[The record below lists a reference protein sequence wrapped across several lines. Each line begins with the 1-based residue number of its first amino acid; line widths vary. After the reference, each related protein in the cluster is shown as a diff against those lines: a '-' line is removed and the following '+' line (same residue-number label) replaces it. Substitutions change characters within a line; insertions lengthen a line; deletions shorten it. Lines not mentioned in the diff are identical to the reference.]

1 MVSNYFQQAVSELN
15 PETEIFVKHYL
26 DITTCILDLME
37 KQGMTQKDFADALN
51 KNASEI
57 NRWLKSEHNLT
68 LKTLSKIEA
77 LFGVPIIQVYKPS
90 ISANVDDFKRTKV
103 HTTAEVGKKVKIRAL
118 DPQKRFIMYPLPR
131 RYDMD
136 NLVQRAV

>member
-1 MVSNYFQQAVSELN
+1 MVSNYFQQAVSELK

-57 NRWLKSEHNLT
+57 NRWLKSDHNLT

-90 ISANVDDFKRTKV
+90 VSSETFAFKRTKV
-103 HTTAEVGKKVKIRAL
+103 NHVVETGKKVKIRELHKPFAL
-118 DPQKRFIMYPLPR
+118 YALPKTNELD
-131 RYDMD
+131 Y
-136 NLVQRAV
+136 LVQKAV

>member
-1 MVSNYFQQAVSELN
+1 MVSTYFQKAVSALK

-37 KQGMTQKDFADALN
+37 ERGMTQKDFADALN

-57 NRWLKSEHNLT
+57 NRWLKSDHNLT

-77 LFGVPIIQVYKPS
+77 LFGVPIIDVYKTGVPCETL
-90 ISANVDDFKRTKV
+90 AFKRT
-103 HTTAEVGKKVKIRAL
+103 RASH
-118 DPQKRFIMYPLPR
+118 
-131 RYDMD
+131 
-136 NLVQRAV
+136 VVE